1 MNVCVYIHTRARVL
15 STLPFSILLL
25 ATKLCSFTSGGE
37 RKRKKEKAK
46 ILLKAEKLL

>member
-1 MNVCVYIHTRARVL
+1 MCVYIYTRVL